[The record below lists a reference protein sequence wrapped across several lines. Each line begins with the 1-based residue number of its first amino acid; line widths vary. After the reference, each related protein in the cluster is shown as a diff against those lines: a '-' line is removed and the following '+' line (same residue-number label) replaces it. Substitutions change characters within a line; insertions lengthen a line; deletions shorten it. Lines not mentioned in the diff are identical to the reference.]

1 MLFQN
6 SVMENLTKNVNR
18 WLSTESQIQQLK
30 AENNILLQRVKQLET
45 KINREKQQNKTPCKT
60 DEKTLNAMV
69 GKSLKMLARVQTLES
84 IGMYRL
90 KQRQLDRSVEKR
102 YIDLMDRFLK
112 RLYYKRQQRLLSSQR
127 LFHLDFRICK

>member
-1 MLFQN
+1 
-6 SVMENLTKNVNR
+6 MENLTKNVNR

-45 KINREKQQNKTPCKT
+45 KINQVKQQNKTPCKT

-69 GKSLKMLARVQTLES
+69 AKSLKMLARLQTLEA
-84 IGMYRL
+84 IGTYRL
-90 KQRQLDRSVEKR
+90 KQRILDRMVEKR
-102 YIDLMDRFLK
+102 YNDLMERFVK

>member
-1 MLFQN
+1 
-6 SVMENLTKNVNR
+6 MENLTKDVNC

-45 KINREKQQNKTPCKT
+45 KINQVKQQNETPCKT

-69 GKSLKMLARVQTLES
+69 AKSLKMLARLQTLEA
-84 IGMYRL
+84 IGTYRI
-90 KQRQLDRSVEKR
+90 KQRILDRMVEKR
-102 YIDLMDRFLK
+102 YNDLMERFVK

-127 LFHLDFRICK
+127 LFHLDFRMCQ

>member
-1 MLFQN
+1 
-6 SVMENLTKNVNR
+6 MENLTKNVNR

-30 AENNILLQRVKQLET
+30 VENNILLQRVKQLET
-45 KINREKQQNKTPCKT
+45 KINQVKQQNKTPCKT

-69 GKSLKMLARVQTLES
+69 AKSLKMLARVQTLEL

-90 KQRQLDRSVEKR
+90 KQRMLDCQVKKR
-102 YIDLMDRFLK
+102 YNDLMERFVK

-127 LFHLDFRICK
+127 LFHLDFRICQ

>member
-1 MLFQN
+1 
-6 SVMENLTKNVNR
+6 MENLTKNVNR

-45 KINREKQQNKTPCKT
+45 KINQVKQQNKTPCKT

-69 GKSLKMLARVQTLES
+69 AKSLKMLARLQTLEA
-84 IGMYRL
+84 IGTYRI
-90 KQRQLDRSVEKR
+90 KQRILDRMVEKR
-102 YIDLMDRFLK
+102 YNDLMERFVK

>member
-1 MLFQN
+1 
-6 SVMENLTKNVNR
+6 MENLTKNVNR

-45 KINREKQQNKTPCKT
+45 KINQVKQQNKTPCKT

-69 GKSLKMLARVQTLES
+69 AKSLKMLARLQTLEA
-84 IGMYRL
+84 IGTYRL
-90 KQRQLDRSVEKR
+90 KQRILDRMVEKR
-102 YIDLMDRFLK
+102 YNDLMERFVK

-127 LFHLDFRICK
+127 LFHLDFRMCQ

>member
-1 MLFQN
+1 
-6 SVMENLTKNVNR
+6 MENLTKNVNR

-45 KINREKQQNKTPCKT
+45 KINQVKQQNKTPCKT

-69 GKSLKMLARVQTLES
+69 AKSLKMLARLQTLEA
-84 IGMYRL
+84 IGTYRI
-90 KQRQLDRSVEKR
+90 KQRILDRMVEKR
-102 YIDLMDRFLK
+102 YNDLMERFVK

-127 LFHLDFRICK
+127 LFHLDFRMCQ

>member
-1 MLFQN
+1 
-6 SVMENLTKNVNR
+6 MENLTKNVNR

-45 KINREKQQNKTPCKT
+45 KINQVKQQNKTPCKT

-69 GKSLKMLARVQTLES
+69 AKSLKMLARLQTLEA
-84 IGMYRL
+84 IGTYRI
-90 KQRQLDRSVEKR
+90 KQRILDRMVEKR
-102 YIDLMDRFLK
+102 YIDLMERFVK